1 VKTVQDLFSSK
12 KFLVSLLT
20 LILGIGSKFVPE
32 LKDLDPVELVTLL
45 SPLIAYIIGQGI
57 ADSGKEAAKLAPKVQ
72 ILEAEE
78 LRVEQVRPEQ

>member
-1 VKTVQDLFSSK
+1 MQTIRDLFNSK

-20 LILGIGSKFVPE
+20 VILAIGSKFVPE
-32 LKDLDPVELVTLL
+32 LADLDPVELVTLL

-72 ILEAEE
+72 ILEVEE
-78 LRVEQVRPEQ
+78 LQQVRSAQE